1 MIRHDIAMLIAGGIV
16 FAGLGLGG
24 LAMPREPDPV
34 DMAHALEGPTRQHPL
49 GTDRLGRDLLRRSIA
64 ASRAFF
70 VPGLIAALIALGLG
84 VPLGALAGYEPRTLR
99 IKGRWRHRL
108 GPVVRGLVVL
118 LLALPAALPRF
129 VSIVLLFAAFGFGST
144 VLAVSLGVLYAAEL
158 GEDVRQRVMSCAR
171 EEYVTAARA
180 EGLSLGRI
188 LGFHILW
195 LHCRGLVARHV
206 IHLWAFVI
214 LVETSL
220 SYLPGDFG
228 VQEPDPSWGNMLS
241 GAQDAAL
248 VGSVWPSIVITT
260 IIVCT
265 VVFLAIV
272 GDRLGGRGLRDRVSR

>member
-1 MIRHDIAMLIAGGIV
+1 MKNDVALLVAGGVV
-16 FAGLGLGG
+16 FVGLGLTG
-24 LAMPREPDPV
+24 LAVPEEPDPV
-34 DMAHALEGPTRQHPL
+34 NMMRALEGPTLQHLL
-49 GTDRLGRDLLRRSIA
+49 GTDRLGRDLLRRVVA

-70 VPGLIAALIALGLG
+70 VPGLIAALIAIGVG
-84 VPLGALAGYEPRTLR
+84 VPLGALAGYEPRRLR
-99 IKGRWRHRL
+99 IDGRWRHRI
-108 GPVVRGLVVL
+108 GPMIRGLLAL

-129 VSIVLLFAAFGFGST
+129 VSIVLLFAAFGFGPT

-158 GEDVRQRVMSCAR
+158 GEDVRQRVLSCAR

-180 EGLSLGRI
+180 EGLPLVRI

-195 LHCRGLVARHV
+195 LHCRGLIARHLV
-206 IHLWAFVI
+206 HLWALVI

-228 VQEPDPSWGNMLS
+228 VQEPNPSWGNMLS

-248 VGSVWPSIVITT
+248 VGSIWPSIVVTT
-260 IIVCT
+260 VIVGT

-272 GDRLGGRGLRDRVSR
+272 GDRVGGRGVRDRVSP

>member
-1 MIRHDIAMLIAGGIV
+1 MNRSDIALLVAGGAV
-16 FAGLGLGG
+16 FVGLGLAG
-24 LAMPREPDPV
+24 LSVPNEPDPV
-34 DMAHALEGPTRQHPL
+34 NMARALEGPSLQYPL
-49 GTDRLGRDLLRRSIA
+49 GTDRLGRDLLRRTIA
-64 ASRAFF
+64 GSRAFF
-70 VPGLIAALIALGLG
+70 IPGLLAALIAVGLG
-84 VPLGALAGYEPRTLR
+84 MPLGALAGYEPRALR
-99 IKGRWRHRL
+99 IDGRWRRRL
-108 GPVVRGLVVL
+108 GPVVRSFLAL

-129 VSIVLLFAAFGFGST
+129 VSIVLLFAAFGFGPT

-158 GEDVRQRVMSCAR
+158 GEDVRQRVLSCAR

-180 EGLSLGRI
+180 EGLPPWRI

-195 LHCRGLVARHV
+195 LHCRGLIARHLV
-206 IHLWAFVI
+206 HLWALVI

-260 IIVCT
+260 IIVST
-265 VVFLAIV
+265 VVFLAVV
-272 GDRLGGRGLRDRVSR
+272 GDRLGGRRLGDRVSK